1 MTLFLIAAAVFG
13 VAVLG
18 MAIGVIVSNRRLH
31 GTCGGLAG
39 LCDENGQSDCDAC
52 QTPTCTTTNPTGTKP
67 TDVVPWEATETAE
80 R

>member
-1 MTLFLIAAAVFG
+1 MALFLIATAVFG

-18 MAIGVIVSNRRLH
+18 MAIGVIVNNRRLR

-39 LCDENGQSDCDAC
+39 LSDEQGQNPCDAC
-52 QTPTCTTTNPTGTKP
+52 QTPTCSQ
-67 TDVVPWEATETAE
+67 AE